1 MAQLHNEMGAI
12 RQHEKDMIIG
22 YEQPEAVKAA
32 HAKWLASLDK
42 AKLIAAKFLQG
53 EDDADNPV
61 VRNIVAKLDAYRE
74 QFAHVARQ
82 LEASGYDTATIANR
96 MNETGILL
104 PTSRYKSVTHLP
116 SCTPK
121 KKMPWGKT
129 TRKLNLD
136 RRRGGDRD

>member
-1 MAQLHNEMGAI
+1 MPACGLPVQVRETGEWGGAAEV
-12 RQHEKDMIIG
+12 QC
-22 YEQPEAVKAA
+22 PA
-32 HAKWLASLDK
+32 
-42 AKLIAAKFLQG
+42 FT
-53 EDDADNPV
+53 DDPV
-61 VRNIVAKLDAYRE
+61 VEVLATDEARRQYPAITVIALRHARDLSCAEEVPEPCRSGDATG
-74 QFAHVARQ
+74 
-82 LEASGYDTATIANR
+82 LATIANR

-104 PTSRYKSVTHLP
+104 PTSWDKSVTHLP